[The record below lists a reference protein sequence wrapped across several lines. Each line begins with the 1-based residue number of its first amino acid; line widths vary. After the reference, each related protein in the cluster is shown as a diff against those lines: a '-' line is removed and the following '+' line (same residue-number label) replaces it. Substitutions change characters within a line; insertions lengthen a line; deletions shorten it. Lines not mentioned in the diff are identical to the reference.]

1 MGQERN
7 YEKNKWFKI
16 AMFTGLPIFTT
27 LFIMYIRWAINY
39 DGNPES
45 IKYLLF
51 FLLTWPGVT
60 YTAFYTVKFSAEYF
74 SKKKKKK

>member
-1 MGQERN
+1 MAQQRN

-27 LFIMYIRWAINY
+27 LFIMYINWAVNY
-39 DGNPES
+39 DGNPMT
-45 IKYLLF
+45 IKYPLF
-51 FLLTWPGVT
+51 FLLTWPGVV
-60 YTAFYTVKFSAEYF
+60 YTLFYTLKFSAEYF